1 MINDSFDLEHKT
13 QNKGKVLTKPDMLS
27 GNDHN
32 TTVTQN
38 NLEPVWSKEL
48 STSEDKKTIFI
59 LGDSMVKHV
68 ERWKLSN
75 NDNRKHKV
83 YVRSFPL
90 AKVKYM
96 RNYIKNSA

>member
-38 NLEPVWSKEL
+38 NLEPV
-48 STSEDKKTIFI
+48 
-59 LGDSMVKHV
+59 
-68 ERWKLSN
+68 
-75 NDNRKHKV
+75 
-83 YVRSFPL
+83 
-90 AKVKYM
+90 
-96 RNYIKNSA
+96 